1 MSEQGPVFE
10 LRLAL
15 TVDDYDKA
23 FTFWH
28 GALGL
33 PIAESWGEGE
43 GRGAVLAA
51 GKATIE
57 LLAPDAAA
65 NADRVEIGR
74 QLNQPIR
81 LALEVG
87 DSAAVADRLSAA
99 GADRLGELVET
110 PWHHRNIRLRSLEG
124 LQVTLFTVL
133 DGSARAP
140 K

>member
-10 LRLAL
+10 LCLAL

-23 FTFWH
+23 LAFRH
-28 GALGL
+28 DALGL
-33 PIAESWGEGE
+33 PVAQSWGEE
-43 GRGAVLAA
+43 ERRGAVLAA

-65 NADRVEIGR
+65 DADRVEIGR

-81 LALEVG
+81 FALKVA
-87 DSAAVADRLSAA
+87 DAAAVADRLSAA
-99 GADRLGELVET
+99 GAERVGGLVET
-110 PWHHRNIRLRSLEG
+110 PWHHRNIRLRSPEG
-124 LQVTLFTVL
+124 LQLTLFTVL
-133 DGSARAP
+133 DGSARAA

>member
-28 GALGL
+28 DALGL

-65 NADRVEIGR
+65 DADRVEIGR

-81 LALEVG
+81 FALKVA
-87 DSAAVADRLSAA
+87 DAAAVADRLSAA
-99 GADRLGELVET
+99 GAERVGGLVET
-110 PWHHRNIRLRSLEG
+110 PWHHRNIRLRSPEG
-124 LQVTLFTVL
+124 LQLTLFTVL